1 MLGLAV
7 HAHVAVV
14 RFIMAKGAFIVA
26 PDPGNPKD
34 ILFKVASEDVKEIP
48 EDQLLLRDEVDR
60 ALTVLRTAF
69 RDDEKRFAHYYRQ
82 LLSLAQTGLVGNA
95 AQPEFARRALL
106 VLKGDIVAS
115 EGSAIKN
122 RYMKVLGSRALTLA
136 VPGVMWSLITDLFSA
151 DKMVIGYFG
160 LLWAGCMSGVWL
172 SFGARKTVIEFEHLH
187 IMEEDMLE
195 PYVRLA
201 FAGLLTI
208 IVGLLFSTK
217 AVTVTMGSLT
227 SADIVSRPDVAILI
241 GMLCGFSEKALS
253 TKVASQ
259 AAAILSFGK

>member
-1 MLGLAV
+1 
-7 HAHVAVV
+7 
-14 RFIMAKGAFIVA
+14 MAKGTFIVA
-26 PDPGNPKD
+26 QDPKNSKD
-34 ILFKVASEDVKEIP
+34 ILFQVASGDVKEIP
-48 EDQLLLRDEVDR
+48 EDQLILRDEIDR
-60 ALTVLRTAF
+60 ALTVIRAAF
-69 RDDEKRFAHYYRQ
+69 RDDENRFNHYFRQ
-82 LLSLAQTGLVGNA
+82 LLSLAQTGLVGDA
-95 AQPEFARRALL
+95 AQPEFARRALI
-106 VLKGDIVAS
+106 VLKNDIVAS

-122 RYMKVLGSRALTLA
+122 RYMKALGFRALTLA
-136 VPGVMWSLITDLFSA
+136 IPGIAWALGAFFLSGSIVVSN
-151 DKMVIGYFG
+151 FG
-160 LLWAGCMSGVWL
+160 LLWASCMSGVWL

-187 IMEEDMLE
+187 VLEEDMLE

-208 IVGLLFSTK
+208 IIGLLFSTR

-227 SADIVSRPDVAILI
+227 SADIVSRYDVTILI